1 LIFLHQILTQQYP
14 EQTELLSFIA
24 ETVPQNRFIHNA
36 YSHDRENLEFVLMNV
51 CTALQHLPKKGEYE
65 RLSIFSQKVLK
76 DPHAFDLYTFQG
88 KAFLHALQFY
98 SEQDYDLSTLEEVNE
113 LLQSF
118 GILREDILNFVTC
131 SGIMAEAEQGIHP
144 VLASAVKTNAN
155 KKRG

>member
-1 LIFLHQILTQQYP
+1 LIFLHQIVTQQYP
-14 EQTELLSFIA
+14 EQVELLSFIA

-88 KAFLHALQFY
+88 KVFFHALQFY
-98 SEQDYDLSTLEEVNE
+98 SEHLVAKLESLTIEELQPIKEKMQQIKKAGYQEEILMKLHRDIYDWL
-113 LLQSF
+113 
-118 GILREDILNFVTC
+118 
-131 SGIMAEAEQGIHP
+131 
-144 VLASAVKTNAN
+144 
-155 KKRG
+155 